1 MEGPNIK
8 NWKVLL
14 EESMFASKNHDRA
27 VLRAIW
33 GLRHPMSFL
42 SISPLTKSRKTNMN
56 KRHMYIPGTQMTLV
70 WLEKMLKHLR
80 QFSWD
85 WSLSKKAT
93 HTNLLNPLCFCFKLT
108 YIYMYNYML
117 CILLF
122 LCFRSSFRTICCF
135 TMFFPCVSQ
144 RSLGIVVE
152 MFSQE
157 TILRTTPWGSLW
169 RWWLQPIWK
178 ICSSNWIIF
187 SPLTM
192 NIKKNISK
200 RPSRISIYIRC
211 CVNTGKPKVK

>member
-56 KRHMYIPGTQMTLV
+56 KRHMYIPGAQMTLV

-108 YIYMYNYML
+108 YIYMYICYVSCFFCVPFIFQNE
-117 CILLF
+117 LLF
-122 LCFRSSFRTICCF
+122 QHVFSLCFTTLPRDRDGNVQPRNDTQDHS
-135 TMFFPCVSQ
+135 MGQP
-144 RSLGIVVE
+144 LE
-152 MFSQE
+152 MVAS
-157 TILRTTPWGSLW
+157 THLKNMLIKLDH
-169 RWWLQPIWK
+169 
-178 ICSSNWIIF
+178 IF
-187 SPLTM
+187 ST
-192 NIKKNISK
+192 
-200 RPSRISIYIRC
+200 
-211 CVNTGKPKVK
+211 